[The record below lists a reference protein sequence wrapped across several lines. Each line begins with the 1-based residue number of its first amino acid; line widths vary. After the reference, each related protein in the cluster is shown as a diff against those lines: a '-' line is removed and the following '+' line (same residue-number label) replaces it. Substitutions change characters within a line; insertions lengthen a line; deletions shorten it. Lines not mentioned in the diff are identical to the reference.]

1 MRAFLCVLIMLDE
14 IPAVCKAMTL
24 AGVIGFI
31 RVIKDGKPRLFRQL
45 IEVPFC
51 GALAVVGHYGIK
63 AVGLANY
70 EDVSVFIAGC
80 IGVLGSDFVRL
91 IARKFT
97 EARIKGLI

>member
-1 MRAFLCVLIMLDE
+1 MLVFLCVLNMLDE

-51 GALAVVGHYGIK
+51 GALAVVGHYGAK
-63 AVGLANY
+63 AAGLHNY

-80 IGVLGSDFVRL
+80 IGVLGSDAVRYV
-91 IARKFT
+91 ARKFT
-97 EARIKGLI
+97 EARIKGHI